1 MNFQFTSKIKLFTY
15 VLLGLGLL
23 MTVLGVFT
31 EEAHLYTTLCDEQ
44 GAKWAQES
52 GVSFPLLSQ
61 KNKDMLMKSG
71 DEATG
76 VIVEYYHELPYSTD
90 DLKNKINEAAAKHNL
105 SITYV
110 DLAKHDAH
118 ANHEE
123 AAHGEHAVEEVHAEE
138 VVIENAD
145 EIIEAVEEHIEEVVE
160 DAHHNDGNAEEAA
173 HHEESHDLVLLLIPH
188 KNEAHHEGGEH
199 GDAHASHGAEH
210 SPVETLTHIIHEEG
224 AFADSHHARSWSNFL
239 INAFFFFGIGLGA
252 LFFIALQ
259 YATESGWGVVTKRVL
274 EGITAYIPVGAV
286 LLGLVFLASS
296 LGWNHIYHWMDT
308 RLHDPLD
315 EHYDSIIAN
324 KAPFLSQW
332 FFWALTLVCFAVF
345 ILFARG
351 FRKRSLQEDLEG
363 GTKIHY
369 KNFAKGALFLV
380 LFGYLSSVMSW
391 EWIMSIDTHWFS
403 TLFGWYVFSGI
414 WISGIITI
422 LLFIF
427 FLKGKGYLEFV
438 NDSHIHDLGKWMFAV
453 SILWSYLFFSQFML
467 IWYAD
472 IPEEVTYYVARFADY
487 KYILWSMF
495 AINLVLPLVFLM
507 SREAKRSK
515 TTIVILGVVLLLSHW
530 VDVFIMVMPGTVF
543 DHWKIGVLEIGM
555 FLFFAGLFIH
565 VVLRAFTKAPLLV
578 KNHPYLD
585 ENLHQHT

>member
-31 EEAHLYTTLCDEQ
+31 EEAHLYTTPCDEQ

-160 DAHHNDGNAEEAA
+160 DAHHNDGNTEEAA
-173 HHEESHDLVLLLIPH
+173 HHEESHDLVWLLIPH
-188 KNEAHHEGGEH
+188 KNEAHHEGGDH

-296 LGWNHIYHWMDT
+296 LGWNHIYHWMDES
-308 RLHDPLD
+308 LHDPYSS
-315 EHYDSIIAN
+315 HYDSIIAN